1 MVFPPQ
7 PQELAYL
14 SHRQSLTRH
23 LGPLLL
29 GKRSKLPSVEDCQRQ
44 SVGDVIPGMIA
55 ITGIDD
61 RDPPECMIRI
71 ERIG

>member
-1 MVFPPQ
+1 
-7 PQELAYL
+7 
-14 SHRQSLTRH
+14 
-23 LGPLLL
+23 LLL

-44 SVGDVIPGMIA
+44 PVGAVIPGMIE

-71 ERIG
+71 ERIE